1 VIDVPKDMS
10 KEQQDAVAAMSK
22 AFNGA
27 DPRAGLFA
35 GAPGAGGSAD
45 EAKGAGDGAS

>member
-1 VIDVPKDMS
+1 MS

-22 AFNGA
+22 AFNGS

-35 GAPGAGGSAD
+35 GAPGAAGSTGSA
-45 EAKGAGDGAS
+45 ENAKGAGDGSS